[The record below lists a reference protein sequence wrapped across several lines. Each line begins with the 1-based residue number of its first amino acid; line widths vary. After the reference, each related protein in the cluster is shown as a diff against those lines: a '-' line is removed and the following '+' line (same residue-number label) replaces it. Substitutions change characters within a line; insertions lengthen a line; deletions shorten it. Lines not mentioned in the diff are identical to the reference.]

1 MRDASR
7 PTCSACCFWS
17 ELVACSSPEG
27 IRAVC
32 LSSAGPRSGQ
42 WPLARDTCSAYQAG
56 LAIDT
61 PGYEPDAITPTVG
74 PSELDLAPEPA
85 P

>member
-1 MRDASR
+1 MLAAVR

-17 ELVACSSPEG
+17 ELVARSSPEG

-42 WPLARDTCSAYQAG
+42 WPLARDTCPAYQAG

-61 PGYEPDAITPTVG
+61 PGYKADAITPTVE
-74 PSELDLAPEPA
+74 PFDFDLAQETA